1 MTYAEIEEAVID
13 ALKGNVPGLRSVEPY
28 AGQLEDEIKE
38 LAVRLP
44 AAFVVHGGSEF
55 RWVDGA
61 TFRENVEFS
70 VLIARRVTGTDG
82 AAQALMEEALE
93 ALCYLNAG
101 DGAERLMPVRA
112 ELLFTNRLIAVNAI
126 EFSTAF
132 DRSFENNNI

>member
-1 MTYAEIEEAVID
+1 MTYAEIEKTVIS
-13 ALKGNVPGLRSVEPY
+13 ALKGNVPLLRSVEPY

-61 TFRENVEFS
+61 SFRESVEFS
-70 VLIARRVTGTDG
+70 VLIARRVTGTDSAG
-82 AAQALMEEALE
+82 QELLEEALE
-93 ALCYLNAG
+93 ALSFLSTG

-126 EFSTAF
+126 EFRTGF
-132 DRSFENNNI
+132 DRAFKTT